1 MMRMNKM
8 IFTVCG
14 MLLLSSCGNIN
25 SENADEGQNILS
37 FVEKGRDSNEERRTV
52 TIKTSPDK
60 HTWYIKDYVGKNV
73 ASFGYTSLSG
83 NRMDEYGDG
92 YLKVILVNEK
102 GTYIDTSNEDELK
115 KYVVVEQNIRPNTE
129 MKYIFP
135 KDEEGNEVDTFP
147 ESQSYEEIVLAV
159 TEVKSSGN
167 RERKLTEISPSPDKY
182 TSYIRDYTGRNLLD
196 CGYMSMA
203 GDFRDAYSD
212 GTVKFVI
219 VTDDGSFVDVS
230 DEEALEKYIVIDQNI
245 EPNTEFKLEYSQDE
259 TGVEYS
265 NLVSSQNI
273 NEIELYVSSIDN

>member
-167 RERKLTEISPSPDKY
+167 SERKLTEISPSPDKY

-230 DEEALEKYIVIDQNI
+230 DEEALKKYIVIDQNI